1 MVDERHLAL
10 VPLLGALPEAARLE
24 LARRGVDLSFRRGE
38 FLFHEGDA
46 ARGLFLVLEGRV
58 RVINERDG
66 RRYLVHEDGAGA
78 TLGEVPLILGGGYPA
93 SAIAGSDT
101 RCLLFSR
108 EALNAAMAASPEVSW
123 LLLQRMAERVRTL
136 VGRLE
141 QRSATPI
148 LQSLAGLIL
157 ERSTGTGAAVVLAAT
172 QQELAESLGTVREV
186 IARQLTALKR
196 AGAIRPAGRGRIE
209 VADRMNL
216 LRLARDGRV

>member
-1 MVDERHLAL
+1 VIDERLFPR
-10 VPLLGALPEAARLE
+10 VPTLGALPAAARAE
-24 LARRGVDLSFRRGE
+24 LARRGIDLSFRRGE
-38 FLFHEGDA
+38 YLFHAGDPS
-46 ARGLFLVLEGRV
+46 RGLFLVVEGRV
-58 RVINERDG
+58 RVINERNG
-66 RRYLVHEDGAGA
+66 RRYLVHEEGAGA
-78 TLGEVPLILGGGYPA
+78 TLGEVPLMLGGGYPA
-93 SAIAGSDT
+93 SAVAGSDA

-108 EALNAAMAASPEVSW
+108 EALNAAMAASPEVAW

-148 LQSLAGLIL
+148 LQSLAALIL
-157 ERSTGTGAAVVLAAT
+157 DRSTGAGAAVVLGAT

-209 VADRMNL
+209 VADRMKL
-216 LRLARDGRV
+216 FRLARDGRV